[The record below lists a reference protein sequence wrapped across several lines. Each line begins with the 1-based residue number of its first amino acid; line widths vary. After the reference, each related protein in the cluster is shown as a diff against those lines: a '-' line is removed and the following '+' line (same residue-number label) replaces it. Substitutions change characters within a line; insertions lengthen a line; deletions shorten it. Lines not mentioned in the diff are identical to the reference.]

1 MDSGK
6 CIRSE
11 QLRIDWRQLM
21 HLKRTLAEPVMQ
33 SREEGFLEA
42 ESKRSI
48 GALTLLGL
56 GGEMSTWQL
65 WLQHPERVWVRKFFF
80 YMHLWVGAGVGL
92 YIVLM
97 SITGS
102 LIVYRNELER
112 TPSFVSSVEWIV
124 DLHENLLFGRNG
136 RFVNGIGAI
145 SVILLCST
153 GAVIW
158 WPGTSNWRRA
168 LTVNWRSPSARF
180 SWDLHSALGFW
191 SFLFVLMW
199 GISGF
204 YFVFPQTFNSLFGL
218 IDCSDHFI
226 DQTSNWLSLLHFGR
240 FGLFSEAVWTLLG
253 LVPALLSV
261 TGVFLC
267 CRRMI
272 LKAQSVRPY

>member
-1 MDSGK
+1 
-6 CIRSE
+6 
-11 QLRIDWRQLM
+11 
-21 HLKRTLAEPVMQ
+21 
-33 SREEGFLEA
+33 
-42 ESKRSI
+42 
-48 GALTLLGL
+48 
-56 GGEMSTWQL
+56 MSVWQQ
-65 WLQHPERVWVRKFFF
+65 WMQHPERIWVRKCLF
-80 YMHLWVGAGVGL
+80 YVHLWVGAGVAL

-112 TPSFVSSVEWIV
+112 APSAVSSVEWIV
-124 DLHENLLFGRNG
+124 DLHENLLFGLKG

-145 SVILLCST
+145 CVILLCLT

-158 WPGTSNWRRA
+158 WPGISNWRRA
-168 LTVNWRSPSARF
+168 LTVNWRSFFARF
-180 SWDLHSALGFW
+180 TWDLHSALGFW

-204 YFVFPQTFNSLFGL
+204 YFCFPQVVNVLLGFVDPN
-218 IDCSDHFI
+218 DKYA
-226 DQTSNWLSLLHFGR
+226 DQILGWLSMAHFGR
-240 FGLFSEAVWTLLG
+240 FAWFTEVLWALLG

-272 LKAQSVRPY
+272 YKIPSPRP